1 LKGEAVLIVID
12 VQEVMMKQTNQE
24 IRKNVIRNIKIL
36 LAFARKMAIPILIIE
51 RYPKGLGKTVLEIK
65 MELKSILPIEKVSF
79 SCCRVETSK
88 HKLNHLPTKQ
98 VILTGIETHVCVLQ
112 TANDLIQMGYEV
124 HVVVDA
130 ICSRRRLDWEMA

>member
-1 LKGEAVLIVID
+1 
-12 VQEVMMKQTNQE
+12 
-24 IRKNVIRNIKIL
+24 
-36 LAFARKMAIPILIIE
+36 
-51 RYPKGLGKTVLEIK
+51 
-65 MELKSILPIEKVSF
+65 
-79 SCCRVETSK
+79 VETSK
-88 HKLNHLPTKQ
+88 DKLNHLPTKQ